1 MTNLRSFSHFSA
13 KNSNLPSKHFNSYKT
28 LNSLITKL
36 TRNPSQC
43 QSKESKRILKAGFN
57 VSSVEAGAGHQALV
71 KQYSFTLLRNLR
83 EKATLFPTSCWFIR
97 KSVRA
102 VATVVTW
109 KHTRMRWKELRQNF
123 QKFCARASVTST
135 RKKKRV
141 KGRGTQGQ
149 TTKRN
154 SAVLARQEFVLRE
167 KNAELV
173 LKILQ
178 TNKPNST
185 QFDKQISVNW
195 LIKIFSNKKWILPN
209 RAFNNPC

>member
-1 MTNLRSFSHFSA
+1 M
-13 KNSNLPSKHFNSYKT
+13 
-28 LNSLITKL
+28 
-36 TRNPSQC
+36 
-43 QSKESKRILKAGFN
+43 
-57 VSSVEAGAGHQALV
+57 
-71 KQYSFTLLRNLR
+71 
-83 EKATLFPTSCWFIR
+83 
-97 KSVRA
+97 
-102 VATVVTW
+102 ATVVTL

-185 QFDKQISVNW
+185 QFDKQISVN
-195 LIKIFSNKKWILPN
+195 
-209 RAFNNPC
+209 